1 MSEFLRAAIRDG
13 NMIAQAR
20 RRDRAEAR
28 AAAAIVCTDKPLSAG
43 DESTLRSWIA
53 DELAK

>member
-1 MSEFLRAAIRDG
+1 MSDFLKAAIRDG

-28 AAAAIVCTDKPLSAG
+28 AAAAIVCTNKPLSDG